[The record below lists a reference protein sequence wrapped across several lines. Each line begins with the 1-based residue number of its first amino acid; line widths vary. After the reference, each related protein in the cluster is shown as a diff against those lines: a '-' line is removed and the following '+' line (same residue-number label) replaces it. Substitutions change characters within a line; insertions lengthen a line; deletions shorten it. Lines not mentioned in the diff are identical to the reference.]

1 MTWYELWLFLHIAGA
16 MVWIGGAVAA
26 QIFGVLAKR
35 SGDPQRSASYGR
47 DMAFVGPKIFMP
59 AAIVVLVTG
68 ALVTEEGNWDWSEPF
83 VYLGLIG
90 GIGVA
95 LIAFLYLTRAMGA
108 AGAELAR
115 EGPSPALVARVDR
128 LVLVARLLIL
138 VLFVIV
144 FLMVVKP
151 GT

>member
-1 MTWYELWLFLHIAGA
+1 MTSYELWLFLHIAGA
-16 MVWIGGAVAA
+16 IVWIGGAVLA
-26 QIFGVLAKR
+26 QVFGVLAKR
-35 SGDPQRSASYGR
+35 SADPQRAAAYGR

-68 ALVTEEGNWDWSEPF
+68 ALLTEDGNWDWSEPF

-90 GIGVA
+90 GVGVA
-95 LIAFLYLTRAMGA
+95 LAAFGYLTRAMGA
-108 AGAELAR
+108 AGAQLAR
-115 EGPSPALVARVDR
+115 EGPSPALVARLGR
-128 LVLVARLLIL
+128 LVLIGRLLIL

>member
-1 MTWYELWLFLHIAGA
+1 MTSYELWLFLHIAGA
-16 MVWIGGAVAA
+16 IVWIGGAVVA
-26 QIFGVLAKR
+26 QVLGVLAKR
-35 SGDPQRSASYGR
+35 SNDPQRAAALGR
-47 DMAFVGPKIFMP
+47 DMAFIGPRVFMP

-68 ALVTEEGNWDWSEPF
+68 VLVTEDGNWDWSEPF
-83 VYLGLIG
+83 VYLGLIL

-95 LIAFLYLTRAMGA
+95 LVAFFYLTRAMGA
-108 AGAELAR
+108 VGAQMAQ
-115 EGPSPALVARVDR
+115 EGPSPALVARADR
-128 LVLVARLLIL
+128 LVLIGRLLIL